1 MCCAGVCRY
10 MSTGYI
16 LDICMYVCISRHSY
30 ITAGER
36 KDGDI
41 CIKDS
46 ERIVVLVGGWLAGPL
61 NRVG

>member
-46 ERIVVLVGGWLAGPL
+46 ERIVTYLFS
-61 NRVG
+61 

>member
-1 MCCAGVCRY
+1 MCAYSNTFQPG
-10 MSTGYI
+10 
-16 LDICMYVCISRHSY
+16 
-30 ITAGER
+30 
-36 KDGDI
+36 KDGGWRRDI